1 PDVYFQKPKY
11 GRADNVPV
19 GDALRWIAHEKS
31 NELMTFYQLNRGS
44 NYNDYRKALTYY
56 TAPAQNFVFASV
68 DNDISIT
75 PNGKFPLKWKD
86 QGKFIL
92 DGTDP
97 AYDWQGWIPAAQN
110 PTVKNPPRGFV
121 SSANQSSTDK
131 TYPYYINWE
140 FSPYERGKRINDRLG
155 AMNKATM
162 DSIRL
167 MQTDNYSI
175 MAQNLIPAI
184 VPLLNNES
192 LNATQ
197 KEALGYVSKWNKRYD
212 AEEIA
217 ASVFEIWTKR
227 LSFNIWNDEF
237 VVKGIPMRY
246 PSRDRTVEMILK
258 EPNSK
263 WYDNVNTNQKES
275 LADLVN
281 EAFKYSCDSL
291 ERRFGPINKDWRWSN
306 VKQTNVPHLAK
317 IPGLGSK
324 VLQIGGAK
332 STINAISETNGPSWR
347 MVIELGKTPKGHG
360 VYPGG
365 QSGNPGSKFYD
376 NMVDTWANG
385 QLYDLFY
392 MKSADDQ
399 SGKIISR
406 LKISK

>member
-1 PDVYFQKPKY
+1 Y
-11 GRADNVPV
+11 
-19 GDALRWIAHEKS
+19 
-31 NELMTFYQLNRGS
+31 LNRGK
-44 NYNDYRKALTYY
+44 NYNDYRKALTFY

-68 DNDISIT
+68 DNDIAIT

-97 AYDWQGWIPAAQN
+97 AYDWQGWIPASQN

-140 FSPYERGKRINDRLG
+140 FAPYERGKRINDRLT
-155 AMNKATM
+155 AMTKATL

-175 MAQNLIPAI
+175 MAQNLLPAL
-184 VPLLNNES
+184 VPLVNTEQ

-197 KEALGYVSKWNKRYD
+197 KEALSYLTKWNKRYD
-212 AEEIA
+212 AKEIA

-227 LSFNIWNDEF
+227 LSFDIWNDDFE
-237 VVKGIPMRY
+237 VDGIPMRY

-263 WYDNVNTNQKES
+263 WYDNTKTSKKETLS
-275 LADLVN
+275 DLVN

-291 ERRFGPINKDWRWSN
+291 ERRFGPINKDWNWAN

-317 IPGLGSK
+317 IPGFGSK
-324 VLQIGGAK
+324 VLMIGGAK
-332 STINAISETNGPSWR
+332 STINALGESNGPSWR

-376 NMVDTWANG
+376 NMIDTWASG
-385 QLYDLFY
+385 KLYDLFY
-392 MKSADDQ
+392 MQSADDK
-399 SGKIISR
+399 SGTIISR